1 MPVNNASA
9 TVGDALDAAYQA
21 WADKPGAR
29 VMKLM
34 AGKAADMLGRD
45 LLLASL
51 EPSHGARL
59 LSSLRGSGLSAQSV
73 RSYYAAIRRALA
85 MAQAPVG
92 DWPRPAQSKW
102 QAPKVLPTNLDGAIT
117 ALEARDWA
125 TTADLVRLLRGAGLA
140 VRAEAMAGGFKV
152 KKAQAFDRLEV
163 SPGGANA
170 PRAVAVVEPQARALV
185 ADPQRLAAIQ
195 SQGYS
200 THVYR
205 WRSVAAAVGLGG
217 TTLQDVAGGYAAD
230 LLSRTGGTWPLKAEE
245 D

>member
-1 MPVNNASA
+1 MPVNNAA
-9 TVGDALDAAYQA
+9 TVGDALDAANRA

-29 VMKLM
+29 VMRLM
-34 AGKAADMLGRD
+34 AGKAADLLGRD
-45 LLLASL
+45 IPLVSL
-51 EPSHGARL
+51 EPADGARL
-59 LSSLRGSGLSAQSV
+59 LSSLRGSGLSSQSV

-85 MAQAPVG
+85 LADAPVN

-102 QAPKVLPTNLDGAIT
+102 HAPKVLPTNLDGAIA

-140 VRAEAMAGGFKV
+140 VRGEAMAGEFKV
-152 KKAQAFDRLEV
+152 SKASGFDRLEV
-163 SPGGANA
+163 SPGGASP
-170 PRAVAVVEPQARALV
+170 PRAVAVVESQARALI
-185 ADPQRLAAIQ
+185 AAPARLAALQ
-195 SQGYS
+195 GQGYS